1 MAVKNGFRFKLG
13 CDPELFLADVNGK
26 LKASCGL
33 IGGSKESPQPLT
45 ALGDG
50 FAVQEDNVAI
60 EFNIPPASTM
70 REFVE
75 SISKTIK
82 VLNDGVNSSYGF
94 ILDRRSA
101 AYFPKEE
108 LYSEA
113 AKVFGCDPD
122 YNAWTGEVN
131 PKPKADDETLRS
143 CGGHIHVGY
152 DIANIEPKV
161 LIKYMDLFL
170 GVPSVIMDEGELRK
184 QLYGKA
190 GAYRPK
196 SYGAEYRTLSNFW
209 VHHPKLIEWAW
220 KQTAVA
226 LEKARNKSINIDAY
240 RIDIESAINK
250 NDKNAAWTMVK
261 ELGLE
266 VVSV

>member
-1 MAVKNGFRFKLG
+1 MSNHFRFKLG
-13 CDPELFLADVNGK
+13 CDPEMFLADLNGG

-33 IGGSKESPQPLT
+33 IGGSKEHPQPLT
-45 ALGDG
+45 ALGEG

-60 EFNIPPASTM
+60 EFNIPPAPTM

-75 SISKTIK
+75 SITKTIK
-82 VLNDGVNSSYGF
+82 VLNDGVNASYGF
-94 ILDRRSA
+94 TLDRRSA

-108 LYSEA
+108 LTSEA
-113 AKVFGCDPD
+113 ALVFGCDPD
-122 YNAWTGEVN
+122 FNAWSGEVN
-131 PKPKADDETLRS
+131 PKPKAADETLRS

-152 DIANIEPKV
+152 DISVVEPKT

-170 GVPSVIMDEGELRK
+170 GVPSILMDEGTLRK
-184 QLYGKA
+184 ELYGKA

-209 VHHPKLIEWAW
+209 IHHPKLIEWAW

-226 LEKARNKSINIDAY
+226 LEKARSNTLKIDAY
-240 RIDIESAINK
+240 RNDIESAINK